1 MSRYL
6 LIVLLLCFSSIGS
19 VSASLPAGISVN
31 IEPMLS
37 EYSSNDKLEI
47 KVSYTNTS
55 DQPVSFLIWHT
66 ALEGMVSHDFLDIT
80 FDGRSLSYIGI
91 HAKRLPPKDSDYIS
105 LNAKQTVEAI
115 VDIEG
120 AYPIEEKGE
129 YFISYKTNELA
140 VESFKKQT
148 PVSLV
153 LLDNKPVRL
162 VKQTPIIDASC
173 NATQVAQINEAL
185 IIAEQIAIIASRDL
199 DNAPVAERANAQR
212 YIEWFGAFSPARY
225 DTVANGMR
233 EIASALVNQR
243 IGFDCT
249 CDISFRENVFAFVF
263 ANDPFNMNVCP
274 VFFRVSPAGTDSR
287 SGTIVHEISH
297 FTVVAGT
304 DDFQSALNQS
314 GSRTLAN
321 NFPEFA
327 IRNANAFEYFA
338 ENTPFLSMPA
348 PAATTGND
356 DTGDGDVAV
365 EPEEEVEI
373 EGAPVL
379 APIVD
384 LLLDE

>member
-31 IEPMLS
+31 IEPMLP

-153 LLDNKPVRL
+153 LLDNL
-162 VKQTPIIDASC
+162 S
-173 NATQVAQINEAL
+173 L
-185 IIAEQIAIIASRDL
+185 IHI
-199 DNAPVAERANAQR
+199 
-212 YIEWFGAFSPARY
+212 
-225 DTVANGMR
+225 
-233 EIASALVNQR
+233 
-243 IGFDCT
+243 
-249 CDISFRENVFAFVF
+249 
-263 ANDPFNMNVCP
+263 
-274 VFFRVSPAGTDSR
+274 
-287 SGTIVHEISH
+287 
-297 FTVVAGT
+297 
-304 DDFQSALNQS
+304 
-314 GSRTLAN
+314 
-321 NFPEFA
+321 
-327 IRNANAFEYFA
+327 
-338 ENTPFLSMPA
+338 
-348 PAATTGND
+348 
-356 DTGDGDVAV
+356 
-365 EPEEEVEI
+365 
-373 EGAPVL
+373 
-379 APIVD
+379 
-384 LLLDE
+384 